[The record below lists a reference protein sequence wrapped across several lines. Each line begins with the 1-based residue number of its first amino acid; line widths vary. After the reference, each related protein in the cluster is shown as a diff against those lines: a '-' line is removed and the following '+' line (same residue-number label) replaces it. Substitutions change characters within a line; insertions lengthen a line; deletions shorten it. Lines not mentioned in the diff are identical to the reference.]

1 MQLQAIYLCA
11 FLFISIADMTH
22 RSGFVNIV
30 GRPNVGKS
38 TLLNALIGERM
49 SIITHKPQTTRH
61 RIIGLL
67 TGPDFQIVFS
77 DTPGYIKDPAYK
89 MHRAMNRQV
98 EGTLEDADLLLAVV
112 DLTEAPEEDHPV
124 LTFLHKATMPIL
136 LVLNKKDAITEA
148 VLTERTAWW
157 QARVQAAACFIISAK
172 AQEGT
177 AELLQ
182 AIKER
187 LPEGPAYYPEDE
199 LSDRTERFFVSE
211 IIREHI
217 LLLYADEIPYSVE
230 VAVESFKDTT
240 TTKGEALARI
250 SANIFVSRESQKA
263 IMLGKQGSAIKR
275 LGTNARKGIEEFL
288 QRKVFLEMTV
298 KVRDN
303 WRDDDQALARFGYI

>member
-1 MQLQAIYLCA
+1 MA
-11 FLFISIADMTH
+11 H

-89 MHRAMNRQV
+89 MHRAMNKQV

-112 DLTEAPEEDHPV
+112 DLTEVPEEDHPI
-124 LTFLHKATMPIL
+124 LTFLQKATMPIF
-136 LVLNKKDAITEA
+136 LVLNKKDAVTEE
-148 VLTERTAWW
+148 VLAERAAWW
-157 QARVQAAACFIISAK
+157 KSRIQAAESFAISAQAR
-172 AQEGT
+172 EGT
-177 AELLQ
+177 AELLE

-199 LSDRTERFFVSE
+199 LSDRSERFFVSE

-217 LLLYADEIPYSVE
+217 LLLYSEEIPYSTE
-230 VAVESFKDTT
+230 VAIESFKDTT
-240 TTKGEALARI
+240 TTKGEPIAHILATI
-250 SANIFVSRESQKA
+250 YVSRESQKA
-263 IMLGKQGSAIKR
+263 IILGKQGSAIKR
-275 LGTNARKGIEEFL
+275 LGTDARRGIEEFL
-288 QRKVFLEMTV
+288 QRKVFLELTV
-298 KVRDN
+298 KVREN
-303 WRDDDQALARFGYI
+303 WRDDEQALARFGYL